1 MRYVQARIQLVWDEG
16 FILANERSQPQ
27 IGMAT
32 QTNNANS
39 KTPSKA
45 ILCLH
50 GSGASAAIFRFQL
63 AKLRLALKAQFEFI
77 FVNGP
82 NPAIAGPGIL
92 PLFAGAGPF
101 YRWFDLES
109 GQREAEIDKIHT
121 TVRGAIDVWES
132 TKKNQSSRIVAIM
145 AFSQG
150 AIAATLLLWQK
161 QQGQLPWLPAMHFAV
176 LICCDF
182 TVELAAHM
190 HGDAKGRGEE
200 RAVLCLPTLHLHGR
214 QDPFLKRGRKMVM
227 DHFNAEEAEVLEFE
241 GGHHCPNTRQDCE
254 EATRRI
260 LKLSEI
266 TVGKAEDS

>member
-1 MRYVQARIQLVWDEG
+1 MAIQ
-16 FILANERSQPQ
+16 
-27 IGMAT
+27 T
-32 QTNNANS
+32 KHTNS
-39 KTPSKA
+39 TPPSRA

-50 GSGASAAIFRFQL
+50 GSGASSAIFRLQL
-63 AKLRLALKAQFEFI
+63 ARLRLALKTQFEFV
-77 FVNGP
+77 FVNAP

-109 GQREAEIDKIHT
+109 DQREAEIARIHT
-121 TVRGAIDVWES
+121 TLRGAIDVWES
-132 TKKNQSSRIVAIM
+132 TKKNQSSRIVGIM

-150 AIAATLLLWQK
+150 AVAATLLLWQK
-161 QQGQLPWLPAMHFAV
+161 QQGQLPWLPIMHFAV

-182 TVELAAHM
+182 TEELAAHM
-190 HGDAKGRGEE
+190 HTDANGRGEE

-214 QDPFLKRGRKMVM
+214 QDPFLKKGRKMVL

-241 GGHHCPNTRQDCE
+241 GGHQCPNTRPDCE

-266 TVGKAEDS
+266 AFRKAEAS

>member
-1 MRYVQARIQLVWDEG
+1 
-16 FILANERSQPQ
+16 
-27 IGMAT
+27 MAT
-32 QTNNANS
+32 QTNSANS

-50 GSGASAAIFRFQL
+50 GSSTSAAIFRFQL
-63 AKLRLALKAQFEFI
+63 AKLRLALKSQFEFI
-77 FVNGP
+77 FVNAP

-92 PLFAGAGPF
+92 LLFGGAGPF

-109 GQREAEIDKIHT
+109 GEWEVEIDSIHT
-121 TVRGAIDVWES
+121 AVRGAVNVWES

-145 AFSQG
+145 AFSRV

-182 TVELAAHM
+182 TVELAVHM
-190 HGDAKGRGEE
+190 HGDAKGHGEE

-214 QDPFLKRGRKMVM
+214 QDPFLKRGRKMGM
-227 DHFNAEEAEVLEFE
+227 DHFNVEEAEVLEFE
-241 GGHHCPNTRQDCE
+241 GGHQCPSPRQDCE
-254 EATRRI
+254 EATRCI
-260 LKLSEI
+260 LELSGV